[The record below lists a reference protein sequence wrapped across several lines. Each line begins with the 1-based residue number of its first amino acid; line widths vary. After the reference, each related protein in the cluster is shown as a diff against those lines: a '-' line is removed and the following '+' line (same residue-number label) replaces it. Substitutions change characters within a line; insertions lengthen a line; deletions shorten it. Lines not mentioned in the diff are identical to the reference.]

1 MARWLLQGLMLVL
14 AAGVVGVTGGCASTG
29 APDDSDR
36 IKREEQRRD
45 SPFYT
50 PFSA

>member
-1 MARWLLQGLMLVL
+1 VLNGLLLVL
-14 AAGVVGVTGGCASTG
+14 AAGAVGLSTGCASKG
-29 APDDSDR
+29 GPEDDER
-36 IKREEQRRD
+36 FRQEEQRRD

>member
-1 MARWLLQGLMLVL
+1 MARWLRRGLILAL
-14 AAGVVGVTGGCASTG
+14 AAGVLGAGGCASTG
-29 APDDSDR
+29 NPEDSDR
-36 IKREEQRRD
+36 IKRDEQRRD

>member
-1 MARWLLQGLMLVL
+1 MARWLLHGLLLAL
-14 AAGVVGVTGGCASTG
+14 AAGVLGVSGGCASTG
-29 APDDSDR
+29 GADDSER